1 MSGTDMLEAA
11 QSLHAFKETFFQ
23 PGSPA
28 ALESLSRW
36 ARSAG
41 HPMLAAEAEMAARDT
56 DAAEAEFN
64 RMCIGPYRLTVPP
77 YESVWRSHGRVL
89 NNRYSAAVEYAFSE
103 VGLTSH
109 GKLNEMPDFFGNE
122 LEFLSCVASMSFQYR
137 QKGDAAAAD
146 ELEAIFR
153 RFWSQHLGHWGIRFL
168 TPWRRTPDRLSGGC
182 GRKRSSVSS
191 RSFSRVLSSRRTWP
205 AWKSPL
211 RTSPLHRI

>member
-153 RFWSQHLGHWGIRFL
+153 RFWSQHLGHWADTFL
-168 TPWRRTPDRLSGGC
+168 DAVAEDT
-182 GRKRSSVSS
+182 RSSVW
-191 RSFSRVLSSRRTWP
+191 LSELS
-205 AWKSPL
+205 AFGGSDGQLYL
-211 RTSPLHRI
+211 RFGGAGGTALCRLCAY

>member
-109 GKLNEMPDFFGNE
+109 GKLNEMPDFFRQRTRVSE
-122 LEFLSCVASMSFQYR
+122 L
-137 QKGDAAAAD
+137 
-146 ELEAIFR
+146 
-153 RFWSQHLGHWGIRFL
+153 
-168 TPWRRTPDRLSGGC
+168 C
-182 GRKRSSVSS
+182 G
-191 RSFSRVLSSRRTWP
+191 FHVLSIQTKRGCRCRR
-205 AWKSPL
+205 
-211 RTSPLHRI
+211 

>member
-41 HPMLAAEAEMAARDT
+41 HPML
-56 DAAEAEFN
+56 AAEAEFN

-109 GKLNEMPDFFGNE
+109 GKLNEMRFFGH
-122 LEFLSCVASMSFQYR
+122 M
-137 QKGDAAAAD
+137 
-146 ELEAIFR
+146 
-153 RFWSQHLGHWGIRFL
+153 
-168 TPWRRTPDRLSGGC
+168 C
-182 GRKRSSVSS
+182 G
-191 RSFSRVLSSRRTWP
+191 
-205 AWKSPL
+205 
-211 RTSPLHRI
+211 

>member
-89 NNRYSAAVEYAFSE
+89 NNRYSAAV
-103 VGLTSH
+103 
-109 GKLNEMPDFFGNE
+109 
-122 LEFLSCVASMSFQYR
+122 
-137 QKGDAAAAD
+137 
-146 ELEAIFR
+146 
-153 RFWSQHLGHWGIRFL
+153 
-168 TPWRRTPDRLSGGC
+168 
-182 GRKRSSVSS
+182 
-191 RSFSRVLSSRRTWP
+191 
-205 AWKSPL
+205 
-211 RTSPLHRI
+211 

>member
-122 LEFLSCVASMSFQYR
+122 LEFLSCVASMSFQDK
-137 QKGDAAAAD
+137 KGMP
-146 ELEAIFR
+146 LPPMNWKPFSGGSGPSTSAIGR
-153 RFWSQHLGHWGIRFL
+153 IRFL